1 MHHGVVELKFSSILI
16 VCKSQWHIVLML
28 YSNGADFCLYL
39 KPDSQDMSR
48 KNTSRSTP
56 KGQMVSKI
64 WEIYFQIT
72 TL

>member
-1 MHHGVVELKFSSILI
+1 
-16 VCKSQWHIVLML
+16 ML